1 MFLSIKKGA
10 VNAMKILIGVGLVF
24 AVTML
29 AVGQARKGESGGGP
43 GNVEHGRYIVHD
55 VVQCIQCH
63 SPRDEN
69 GALLTGRLLMGAPIP
84 LRSPFPGQEWAFHAP
99 RIAGMPGYTEEEGI
113 RLLTHGITRN
123 GQPPRPPML
132 QFHMTDQDARDVVAY
147 LKSLQ

>member
-1 MFLSIKKGA
+1 MKALVGVVLILTVVVLGAGQGKKREARGA
-10 VNAMKILIGVGLVF
+10 
-24 AVTML
+24 
-29 AVGQARKGESGGGP
+29 E

-63 SPRDEN
+63 SPRDEGGN
-69 GALLTGRLLMGAPIP
+69 LLTDRLLTGAPIP
-84 LRSPFPGQEWAFHAP
+84 VRSPFANEQWAFHAP

-113 RLLTHGITRN
+113 RLLTEGITRN

-132 QFHMTDQDARDVVAY
+132 QFHMTEQDARDVVAY

>member
-1 MFLSIKKGA
+1 MRVVMVI
-10 VNAMKILIGVGLVF
+10 GLV
-24 AVTML
+24 L
-29 AVGQARKGESGGGP
+29 AIAMIGIGQGKKTEAGKTS

-69 GALLTGRLLMGAPIP
+69 GALLMDRLLTGAPIP
-84 LRSPFPGQEWAFHAP
+84 LRSPFPNQQWAFHAP
-99 RIAGMPGYTEEEGI
+99 RIAGMPGYSEEEGV
-113 RLLTHGITRN
+113 RLLTQGITRN

-132 QFHMTDQDARDVVAY
+132 QFHMTEQDARDVVAY